1 MKKIAFFGGDIS
13 HSGGTERVSIAL
25 ANYLVQNGYQAV
37 IISLS
42 GNTPPKFS
50 VDKSIK
56 LVSLF
61 DEKRRFSLAYFSVV
75 FRLRRVLID
84 ESIDVLVDVDTM
96 LALFST
102 TALLGTNIKHIS
114 WEHFNYK
121 SNLTI
126 KSRKLA
132 RRVAAK
138 YADAVVTLT
147 EKDREYWLEENK
159 YPEKIISISNPLP
172 FEPQSKLTKKHSKNI
187 LALGRL
193 TYQKGFD
200 LLLDLWAKVE
210 KTNNSWV
217 LIIAGDGEDKNLLL
231 DKIKE
236 LNLKNVE
243 LLPSTPHVNDLY
255 SQSSIYAMTS
265 RFEGF
270 PMVLLEAKASG
281 LPIVAYDCDT
291 GPSELI
297 MDNEDGYLVP
307 FADSDTFI
315 EKLLFLMNNED
326 VRETMSLKS
335 LENAEKYKIEVTIGN
350 KWKNLIQNILIE

>member
-13 HSGGTERVSIAL
+13 HTGGTERVSITL
-25 ANYLVQNGYQAV
+25 ANYLVKNGYQVV

-42 GNTPPKFS
+42 GNKPPKFP
-50 VDKSIK
+50 VDESIK

-75 FRLRRVLID
+75 VRLRRILVD
-84 ESIDVLVDVDTM
+84 ESIDILIDVDTM

-102 TALLGTNIKHIS
+102 TALLGTKIKHIS

-121 SNLTI
+121 SNLNI

-132 RRVAAK
+132 RKIAAK
-138 YADAVVTLT
+138 YSDAVVTLT
-147 EKDREYWLEENK
+147 EKDRGYWLEENK

-172 FEPQSKLTKKHSKNI
+172 FEPKNKLTKRNSQI
-187 LALGRL
+187 VLELGRL
-193 TYQKGFD
+193 TNIKGID
-200 LLLDLWAKVE
+200 LLLDIWVKVE
-210 KTNNSWV
+210 EQSSNWK

-236 LNLKNVE
+236 FNLKNVE
-243 LLPSTPHVNDLY
+243 LLPSTLHVSDLY
-255 SQSSIYAMTS
+255 DQSAIYAMTS

-281 LPIVAYDCDT
+281 LPIIAYDCDT

-297 MDNEDGYLVP
+297 INNEDGFLIP
-307 FADSDTFI
+307 FSDSNAFARQLI
-315 EKLLFLMNNED
+315 LLMND
-326 VRETMSLKS
+326 DDLRESMSLRS
-335 LENAEKYKIEVTIGN
+335 LKNAEKYKIEVAIGD
-350 KWKNLIQNILIE
+350 KWKSLIEKI

>member
-13 HSGGTERVSIAL
+13 HTGGTERVSIAL
-25 ANYLVQNGYQAV
+25 ANYLVKQGYQVV

-42 GNTPPKFS
+42 GNTPPKFP
-50 VDKSIK
+50 VDDSIK

-61 DEKRRFSLAYFSVV
+61 DKKRRFSLAYFSVV
-75 FRLRRVLID
+75 FRLRRVLMK
-84 ESIDVLVDVDTM
+84 ESIDVLIDVDTM
-96 LALFST
+96 LALFSS
-102 TALLGTNIKHIS
+102 TALLGTKIKHIS

-126 KSRKLA
+126 KSRKIA
-132 RRVAAK
+132 RKVAAK

-159 YPEKIISISNPLP
+159 YPEKIISIPNPLP
-172 FEPQSKLTKKHSKNI
+172 FEPQSKLTKKHSKKV

-200 LLLDLWAKVE
+200 LLLDIWAKVE
-210 KTNNSWV
+210 ETNNSWV
-217 LIIAGDGEDKNLLL
+217 LIIAGDGEDKILLL
-231 DKIKE
+231 DKIKK
-236 LNLKNVE
+236 LSLKNVE
-243 LLPSTPHVNDLY
+243 LLPSTSHVNYLY
-255 SQSSIYAMTS
+255 NQSSLYVMTS

-281 LPIVAYDCDT
+281 LPIIAYDCDT

-307 FADSDTFI
+307 FADSNTFI
-315 EKLLFLMNNED
+315 EKLLFLMNDED
-326 VRETMSLKS
+326 LREAMSLKS
-335 LENAEKYKIEVTIGN
+335 LENAEKYKIDVTIGN
-350 KWKNLIQNILIE
+350 KWKNIIQNILIK

>member
-13 HSGGTERVSIAL
+13 HAGGTERVSLAL
-25 ANYLVQNGYQAV
+25 SNYLVKNGYQV
-37 IISLS
+37 IIISLS
-42 GNTPPKFS
+42 GNAPPKFH
-50 VDKSIK
+50 VDESIK
-56 LVSLF
+56 IVSLF
-61 DEKRRFSLAYFSVV
+61 NEKKRFSLAYFSVV

-84 ESIDVLVDVDTM
+84 ESIDVLIDVDTM

-102 TALLGTNIKHIS
+102 TALLGTKIKHIS

-121 SNLTI
+121 SNLNI

-132 RRVAAK
+132 RKIAAK
-138 YADAVVTLT
+138 YSDAVVTLT
-147 EKDREYWLEENK
+147 EKDRNYWLEKNK
-159 YPEKIISISNPLP
+159 YPKKIIAIPNPLP
-172 FEPQSKLTKKHSKNI
+172 FESKSKLTKKHSKKI

-200 LLLDLWAKVE
+200 LLLDIWAKIE
-210 KTNNSWV
+210 NMNNDWR
-217 LIIAGDGEDKNLLL
+217 LIIAGDGEDKQLLL
-231 DKIKE
+231 DKIKM

-243 LLPSTPHVNDLY
+243 LLPSTPHVNELY
-255 SQSSIYAMTS
+255 DQSSIYVMTS

-297 MDNEDGYLVP
+297 INHDDGFLIPFDDNN
-307 FADSDTFI
+307 TFTC
-315 EKLLFLMNNED
+315 KLALLMND
-326 VRETMSLKS
+326 DDLRESMSIKSLK
-335 LENAEKYKIEVTIGN
+335 NAEKYKIEMAIGD
-350 KWKNLIQNILIE
+350 KWKRLIESI

>member
-13 HSGGTERVSIAL
+13 HTGGTERVSIAL
-25 ANYLVQNGYQAV
+25 ANYLVKHGYQV
-37 IISLS
+37 IIISLS
-42 GNTPPKFS
+42 GNAPPKFP
-50 VDKSIK
+50 VDESIK

-75 FRLRRVLID
+75 FRLRRILID
-84 ESIDVLVDVDTM
+84 ESIDVLIDVDTM
-96 LALFST
+96 LALFSS
-102 TALLGTNIKHIS
+102 TALLGTKIKHIS

-138 YADAVVTLT
+138 YADTVVTLT

-159 YPEKIISISNPLP
+159 YPEKIIAIPNPLP
-172 FEPQSKLTKKHSKNI
+172 FEPQSKLTKKHAKKV

-200 LLLDLWAKVE
+200 LLLDIWAKIE
-210 KTNNSWV
+210 EANNSWV
-217 LIIAGDGEDKNLLL
+217 LIIAGDGEDKILLL
-231 DKIKE
+231 DKIKK
-236 LNLKNVE
+236 LSLKNVE
-243 LLPSTPHVNDLY
+243 LLPSTPHVSDLY
-255 SQSSIYAMTS
+255 NQSSLYAMTS

-281 LPIVAYDCDT
+281 LPIIAYDCDT

-307 FADSDTFI
+307 FADSNAFI
-315 EKLLFLMNNED
+315 EKLLFLMNDED
-326 VRETMSLKS
+326 LREAMSLKS
-335 LENAEKYKIEVTIGN
+335 LENAEKYKIDVTIGN
-350 KWKNLIQNILIE
+350 KWKNLIQNILIK

>member
-13 HSGGTERVSIAL
+13 HTGGTERVSLAL
-25 ANYLVQNGYQAV
+25 SNYLVKNGYQV
-37 IISLS
+37 IVISLS
-42 GNTPPKFS
+42 GNTPPKFH
-50 VDKSIK
+50 VDESIK
-56 LVSLF
+56 IVSLF
-61 DEKRRFSLAYFSVV
+61 NEKKRFSLAYFAVV

-84 ESIDVLVDVDTM
+84 ESIDVLIDVDTM

-102 TALLGTNIKHIS
+102 IALLGTKVKHIS

-121 SNLTI
+121 NDLNI

-132 RRVAAK
+132 RKIAAR

-147 EKDREYWLEENK
+147 ERDREYWLVENK
-159 YPEKIISISNPLP
+159 YPDKIISIPNPIP
-172 FEPQSKLTKKHSKNI
+172 FEPKDELIKKNSKVV

-193 TYQKGFD
+193 TNIKGFD
-200 LLLDLWAKVE
+200 LLLDIWAKIE
-210 KTNNSWV
+210 NMNNSWK
-217 LIIAGDGEDKNLLL
+217 LIIAGDGEDKQLLL
-231 DKIKE
+231 DKIKI

-243 LLPSTPHVNDLY
+243 LLPSTPHVNELY
-255 SQSSIYAMTS
+255 AQSSIYVMTS

-297 MDNEDGYLVP
+297 ISHEDGFLIP
-307 FADSDTFI
+307 FDDSDTFTR
-315 EKLLFLMNNED
+315 KLVLLMND
-326 VRETMSLKS
+326 DDLRESMSIKSLK
-335 LENAEKYKIEVTIGN
+335 NAEKYKIEVAIGD
-350 KWKNLIQNILIE
+350 KWKRLIESI

>member
-13 HSGGTERVSIAL
+13 HAGGTERVSLAL
-25 ANYLVQNGYQAV
+25 SNYLVKNGYQV
-37 IISLS
+37 IIISLS
-42 GNTPPKFS
+42 GNAPPKFH
-50 VDKSIK
+50 VDESIK
-56 LVSLF
+56 IVSLF
-61 DEKRRFSLAYFSVV
+61 NEKKRFSLAYFSVV

-84 ESIDVLVDVDTM
+84 ESIDVLIDVDTM

-102 TALLGTNIKHIS
+102 TALLGTKIKHIS

-121 SNLTI
+121 SNLNI

-132 RRVAAK
+132 RKIAAK
-138 YADAVVTLT
+138 YSDAVVTLT
-147 EKDREYWLEENK
+147 EKDRNYWLEKNK
-159 YPEKIISISNPLP
+159 YPKKIIAIPNPLP
-172 FEPQSKLTKKHSKNI
+172 FESKSKLTKKHSKKI

-200 LLLDLWAKVE
+200 LLLDIWAKIE
-210 KTNNSWV
+210 NMNNDWR
-217 LIIAGDGEDKNLLL
+217 LIIAGDGEDKQLLL
-231 DKIKE
+231 DKIKM

-243 LLPSTPHVNDLY
+243 LLPSTPHVNELY
-255 SQSSIYAMTS
+255 DQSSIYVMTS

-297 MDNEDGYLVP
+297 INHDDGFLIP
-307 FADSDTFI
+307 FNDSDTFTC
-315 EKLLFLMNNED
+315 KLALLMND
-326 VRETMSLKS
+326 DDLRESMSIKSLK
-335 LENAEKYKIEVTIGN
+335 NAEKYKIEVAIGD
-350 KWKNLIQNILIE
+350 KWKRLIESI

>member
-13 HSGGTERVSIAL
+13 HAGGTERVSLAL
-25 ANYLVQNGYQAV
+25 SNYLVKNGYQV
-37 IISLS
+37 IIISLS
-42 GNTPPKFS
+42 GNAPPKFH
-50 VDKSIK
+50 VDESIK
-56 LVSLF
+56 IVSLF
-61 DEKRRFSLAYFSVV
+61 NEKKRFSLAYFSVV

-84 ESIDVLVDVDTM
+84 ESIDVLIDVDTM

-102 TALLGTNIKHIS
+102 TALLGTKIKHIS

-121 SNLTI
+121 SNLNI

-132 RRVAAK
+132 RKIAAK
-138 YADAVVTLT
+138 YSDAVVTLT
-147 EKDREYWLEENK
+147 EKDRNYWLEKNK
-159 YPEKIISISNPLP
+159 YPKKIIAIPNPLP
-172 FEPQSKLTKKHSKNI
+172 FESKSKLTKKHSKKI

-200 LLLDLWAKVE
+200 LLLDIWAKIE
-210 KTNNSWV
+210 NMNNDWR
-217 LIIAGDGEDKNLLL
+217 LIIAGDGEDKQLLL
-231 DKIKE
+231 DKIKM

-243 LLPSTPHVNDLY
+243 LLPSTPHVNELY
-255 SQSSIYAMTS
+255 DQSSIYVMTS

-297 MDNEDGYLVP
+297 INHDDGFLIPFDDNN
-307 FADSDTFI
+307 TFTC
-315 EKLLFLMNNED
+315 KLALLMND
-326 VRETMSLKS
+326 DDLRESMSIKSLK
-335 LENAEKYKIEVTIGN
+335 NAEKYKIEVAIGD
-350 KWKNLIQNILIE
+350 KWKRLIESI

>member
-13 HSGGTERVSIAL
+13 HAGGTERVSLAL
-25 ANYLVQNGYQAV
+25 SNYLVKNGYQV
-37 IISLS
+37 IIISLS
-42 GNTPPKFS
+42 GNTPPKFH
-50 VDKSIK
+50 VDESIK
-56 LVSLF
+56 IVSLF
-61 DEKRRFSLAYFSVV
+61 NEKKRFSLAYFSVV

-84 ESIDVLVDVDTM
+84 ESIDVLIDVDTM

-102 TALLGTNIKHIS
+102 TALLGTKIKHIS

-121 SNLTI
+121 SNLNI

-132 RRVAAK
+132 RKIAAK
-138 YADAVVTLT
+138 YSDAVVTLT
-147 EKDREYWLEENK
+147 EKDRNYWLEKNK
-159 YPEKIISISNPLP
+159 YPKKIIAIPNPLP
-172 FEPQSKLTKKHSKNI
+172 FESKSKLTKKHSKKI

-200 LLLDLWAKVE
+200 LLLDIWAKIE
-210 KTNNSWV
+210 NMNNDWR
-217 LIIAGDGEDKNLLL
+217 LIIAGDGEDKQLLL
-231 DKIKE
+231 DKIKM

-243 LLPSTPHVNDLY
+243 LLPSTPHVNELY
-255 SQSSIYAMTS
+255 DQSSIYVMTS

-297 MDNEDGYLVP
+297 INHDDGFLIPFDDNN
-307 FADSDTFI
+307 TFTC
-315 EKLLFLMNNED
+315 KLALLMND
-326 VRETMSLKS
+326 DDLRESMSIMSLK
-335 LENAEKYKIEVTIGN
+335 NAEKYKIEVAIGD
-350 KWKNLIQNILIE
+350 KWKRLIESI

>member
-13 HSGGTERVSIAL
+13 HAGGTERVSLAL
-25 ANYLVQNGYQAV
+25 SNYLVKNGYQV
-37 IISLS
+37 IIISLS
-42 GNTPPKFS
+42 GNAPPKFH
-50 VDKSIK
+50 VDESIK
-56 LVSLF
+56 IVSLF
-61 DEKRRFSLAYFSVV
+61 NEKKRFSLAYFSVV

-84 ESIDVLVDVDTM
+84 ESIDVLIDVDTM

-102 TALLGTNIKHIS
+102 TALLGTKIKHIS

-121 SNLTI
+121 SNLNI

-132 RRVAAK
+132 RKIAAK
-138 YADAVVTLT
+138 YSDAVVTLT
-147 EKDREYWLEENK
+147 EKDRNYWLEKNK
-159 YPEKIISISNPLP
+159 YPKKIIAIPNPLP
-172 FEPQSKLTKKHSKNI
+172 FESKSKLTKKHSKKI

-200 LLLDLWAKVE
+200 LLLDIWAKIE
-210 KTNNSWV
+210 NMNNDWR
-217 LIIAGDGEDKNLLL
+217 LIIAGDGEDKQLLL
-231 DKIKE
+231 DKIKI

-243 LLPSTPHVNDLY
+243 LLPSTPHVNELY
-255 SQSSIYAMTS
+255 DQSSIYVMTS

-297 MDNEDGYLVP
+297 INHDDGFLIPFDDNN
-307 FADSDTFI
+307 TFTC
-315 EKLLFLMNNED
+315 KLALLMND
-326 VRETMSLKS
+326 DDLRESMSIKSLK
-335 LENAEKYKIEVTIGN
+335 NAEKYKIEVAIGD
-350 KWKNLIQNILIE
+350 KWKRLIESI

>member
-13 HSGGTERVSIAL
+13 HTGGTERVSITL
-25 ANYLVQNGYQAV
+25 ANYLVKNGYQVV

-42 GNTPPKFS
+42 GNKPPKFP
-50 VDKSIK
+50 VDESIK

-75 FRLRRVLID
+75 VRLRRILVD
-84 ESIDVLVDVDTM
+84 ESIDILIDVDTM

-102 TALLGTNIKHIS
+102 TALLGTKIKHIS

-121 SNLTI
+121 SNLNI

-132 RRVAAK
+132 RKIAAK
-138 YADAVVTLT
+138 YSDAVVTLQ
-147 EKDREYWLEENK
+147 RRSWLLARRKQISRKNNI
-159 YPEKIISISNPLP
+159 YIQPFAFWNPKI
-172 FEPQSKLTKKHSKNI
+172 KLTKRNSQI
-187 LALGRL
+187 VLALGRL
-193 TYQKGFD
+193 TNIKGFD
-200 LLLDLWAKVE
+200 LLLDIWVKVE
-210 KTNNSWV
+210 EQSSNWK

-236 LNLKNVE
+236 FNLKNVE
-243 LLPSTPHVNDLY
+243 LLPSTLHVSDLY
-255 SQSSIYAMTS
+255 DQSAIYAMTS

-281 LPIVAYDCDT
+281 LPIIAYDCDT

-297 MDNEDGYLVP
+297 INNEDGLLIP
-307 FADSDTFI
+307 FSDSNAFARQLI
-315 EKLLFLMNNED
+315 LLMND
-326 VRETMSLKS
+326 DDLRESMSLRS
-335 LENAEKYKIEVTIGN
+335 LKNAEKYKIEVAIGD
-350 KWKNLIQNILIE
+350 KWKSLIEKI

>member
-13 HSGGTERVSIAL
+13 HAGGTERVSLAL
-25 ANYLVQNGYQAV
+25 SNYLVKNGYQV
-37 IISLS
+37 IIISLS
-42 GNTPPKFS
+42 GNAPPKFH
-50 VDKSIK
+50 VDESIK
-56 LVSLF
+56 IVSLF
-61 DEKRRFSLAYFSVV
+61 NEKKRFSLVYFSVV

-84 ESIDVLVDVDTM
+84 ESIDVLIDVDTM

-102 TALLGTNIKHIS
+102 TALLGTKIKHIS

-121 SNLTI
+121 SNLNI

-132 RRVAAK
+132 RKIAAK
-138 YADAVVTLT
+138 YSDAVVTLT
-147 EKDREYWLEENK
+147 EKDRNYWLEKNK
-159 YPEKIISISNPLP
+159 YPKKIIAIPNPLP
-172 FEPQSKLTKKHSKNI
+172 FESKSKLTKKHSKKI

-200 LLLDLWAKVE
+200 LLLDIWAKIE
-210 KTNNSWV
+210 NMNNDWR
-217 LIIAGDGEDKNLLL
+217 LIIAGDGEDKQLLL
-231 DKIKE
+231 DKIKM

-243 LLPSTPHVNDLY
+243 LLPSTPHVNELY
-255 SQSSIYAMTS
+255 DQSSIYVMTS

-297 MDNEDGYLVP
+297 INHDDGFLIP
-307 FADSDTFI
+307 FNDSDTFTC
-315 EKLLFLMNNED
+315 KLALLMND
-326 VRETMSLKS
+326 DDLRESMSIKSLK
-335 LENAEKYKIEVTIGN
+335 NAEKYKIEVAIGD
-350 KWKNLIQNILIE
+350 KWKRLIESI